1 MSDLTRWEPFREM
14 MSLREA
20 MDRLFEESFVGP
32 MWGFTRSTDGGRA
45 WRLPVDVYS
54 TPDEIVVTA
63 AVPGVKP
70 ENVEI
75 SIEGDTVTIKGELPR
90 PLENTN
96 YIFQERPY
104 GPFVRTLQLNVPI
117 EVDKAE
123 AHFDN
128 GLLTLTL
135 PKAEAVKPRT
145 IKVKVKKG

>member
-32 MWGFTRSTDGGRA
+32 MWGLTRRVDGGRA

-75 SIEGDTVTIKGELPR
+75 SIEGDIVTIKGELPR
-90 PLENTN
+90 PLENVN

-104 GPFVRTLQLNVPI
+104 GLFSRVLQLNVPI
-117 EVDKAE
+117 EADKAE

-135 PKAEAVKPRT
+135 PKAEAIKPRT
-145 IKVKVKKG
+145 IKVKAKKG

>member
-1 MSDLTRWEPFREM
+1 MSDLTRWEPFRDM

-32 MWGFTRSTDGGRA
+32 VWGLARRTDGGHA

-75 SIEGDTVTIKGELPR
+75 SIEGDIVTIKGELPR

-96 YIFQERPY
+96 YIFQERAY
-104 GPFVRTLQLNVPI
+104 GSFIRTLQLNVPI
-117 EVDKAE
+117 EADKAE
-123 AHFDN
+123 AQFDN

-135 PKAEAVKPRT
+135 PKAEAIKPRT
-145 IKVKVKKG
+145 IKVQTKQG